1 MVTDN
6 YLIISS
12 DTHAGLPDAQYKE
25 YLEPQY
31 REAFDEDLE
40 QRAALR
46 APMNAQV
53 EKLEFVKD
61 WYDENEEGLRGGWD
75 AARRDAELEAD
86 GVVGEVIFPDADA
99 VLGGASAPFGAG
111 LGASGE
117 YDPTL
122 LMAGAQAHNRWLAEL
137 CSDSPERRC
146 GLAIVPILHDID
158 AAVAEIR
165 RAKSSGLGG
174 VLIPAMWR
182 PYAPYNDP
190 RYEPIWTV
198 CEELEMVVH
207 THTGPA
213 PRGDRDRS
221 RHLRQ
226 RDHLLDDAADVVPA
240 LVRCLRAPPR
250 PQVCRHRG
258 RVVVGSR
265 PPVEI
270 RHRVHER
277 ARHQED
283 GGHRPEVE
291 DAPERVL
298 RPQCLHRIVQHPS
311 PRNRAVASKS
321 ASATSCGATTSPTPK
336 VRGRT
341 HASGSATPSGIAR
354 LTMRERSSGSLRQ
367 RSTTSISASCSL
379 SPIAS
384 GPPRRISGRP
394 AKWTSRSGKTSK
406 LPGDRGC
413 PAWRSFP

>member
-1 MVTDN
+1 MVTEN

-12 DTHAGLPDAQYKE
+12 DTHAGLPDAQYKD
-25 YLEPQY
+25 YLEPRY
-31 REAFDEDLE
+31 REAFDEDLI

-53 EKLEFVKD
+53 EELEFVKD

-137 CSDSPERRC
+137 CSDSPDRRC
-146 GLAIVPILHDID
+146 GLAIVPILHDVD

-182 PYAPYNDP
+182 PYPPYNDL
-190 RYEPIWTV
+190 RYEPVWTV

-213 PRGDRDRS
+213 PRKRS
-221 RHLRQ
+221 APTSGSMPTRPSFGRCG
-226 RDHLLDDAADVVPA
+226 RCGSCSGPVPSNA
-240 LVRCLRAPPR
+240 IPA
-250 PQVCRHRG
+250 
-258 RVVVGSR
+258 SSS
-265 PPVEI
+265 
-270 RHRVHER
+270 
-277 ARHQED
+277 
-283 GGHRPEVE
+283 
-291 DAPERVL
+291 
-298 RPQCLHRIVQHPS
+298 PS
-311 PRNRAVASKS
+311 PKGGRGGRP
-321 ASATSCGATTSPTPK
+321 TSCGDP
-336 VRGRT
+336 
-341 HASGSATPSGIAR
+341 
-354 LTMRERSSGSLRQ
+354 
-367 RSTTSISASCSL
+367 
-379 SPIAS
+379 
-384 GPPRRISGRP
+384 
-394 AKWTSRSGKTSK
+394 TSRT
-406 LPGDRGC
+406 
-413 PAWRSFP
+413 

>member
-25 YLEPQY
+25 YLEPRY
-31 REAFDEDLE
+31 REAFDEDLI

-75 AARRDAELEAD
+75 AARRDAELDAD

-137 CSDSPERRC
+137 CSDSPDRRC
-146 GLAIVPILHDID
+146 GLAVVPILHDID

-174 VLIPAMWR
+174 ILIPAMWR

-198 CEELEMVVH
+198 CEELDMVVH

-213 PRGDRDRS
+213 PREEIGTDLGIYANETIFWTMRPMWFLLWS
-221 RHLRQ
+221 GAFERHS
-226 RDHLLDDAADVVPA
+226 
-240 LVRCLRAPPR
+240 R
-250 PQVCRHRG
+250 PQVRRHRRG
-258 RVVVGSR
+258 VVVGGR
-265 PPVEI
+265 PLVEV

-283 GGHRPEVE
+283 GRHRSKVE

-298 RPQCLHRIVQHPS
+298 RPQCLHRVVQHPAT
-311 PRNRAVASKS
+311 RDRA
-321 ASATSCGATTSPTPK
+321 
-336 VRGRT
+336 
-341 HASGSATPSGIAR
+341 
-354 LTMRERSSGSLRQ
+354 SLRD
-367 RSTTSISASCSL
+367 
-379 SPIAS
+379 
-384 GPPRRISGRP
+384 RRREHHVG
-394 AKWTSRSGKTSK
+394 
-406 LPGDRGC
+406 
-413 PAWRSFP
+413 